1 ASCGGC
7 RLDLPGWQKLY
18 TELHDQNFEIVAAA
32 QDTGGEAAAGKWY
45 DAAKATFTTLIDT
58 QHAVSSAYQF
68 INVPMGIWIDEQGRV
83 VRPAEPA
90 WTTSNAIRI
99 GSNQS
104 IVIEGDLYLA
114 GIRDWVRKG
123 ATSEYA
129 LSDDEFARRVKPR
142 SPAEMEADASFKLAV
157 WFRAQ
162 GNNELAAKYWKHA
175 QELNPDD
182 WNYHR
187 QDWSFTPS
195 EAGKKWREKYDKL
208 TEPYYPKIVK

>member
-1 ASCGGC
+1 
-7 RLDLPGWQKLY
+7 
-18 TELHDQNFEIVAAA
+18 LHDQNFEIIAAA

-90 WTTSNAIRI
+90 WTTNQTMKI
-99 GSNQS
+99 GSDK
-104 IVIEGDLYLA
+104 VILTEGEPYLA
-114 GIRDWVRKG
+114 GLRDWVRNGK
-123 ATSEYA
+123 ASHYA
-129 LSDDEFARRVKPR
+129 LSDEEFARRVKPR
-142 SPAEMEADASFKLAV
+142 SAAEMEADASFKLAV
-157 WFRAQ
+157 WFHDK
-162 GNNELAAKYWKHA
+162 GNAELAGKYWHRA

-187 QDWSFTPS
+187 QDWSFTPT
-195 EAGKKWREKYDKL
+195 EAGKKWREKFDNL
-208 TEPYYPKIVK
+208 DTPYYPKLDIPRDKR